1 MGMRVKA
8 KWADELK
15 PDHTSIKWFEPT
27 GEPDADY
34 ERYKD
39 YLHERRWDVAV
50 VSFAQ
55 EIGGR
60 AATREHNEVEI
71 IVPVVQRGDRAS
83 RASPSTTSGS

>member
-15 PDHTSIKWFEPT
+15 PDHTSIMWFEPT

-39 YLHERRWDVAV
+39 YL
-50 VSFAQ
+50 
-55 EIGGR
+55 
-60 AATREHNEVEI
+60 
-71 IVPVVQRGDRAS
+71 
-83 RASPSTTSGS
+83 